1 MKWIVV
7 KVREFG
13 WSEEVET
20 IGRDVR
26 SPCKWYTDKEVGTH
40 VRLIKSVTD
49 ISFDGRDD
57 GEEMSLDADQGY
69 ALKYCTVEST

>member
-1 MKWIVV
+1 MIY
-7 KVREFG
+7 RQG
-13 WSEEVET
+13 S
-20 IGRDVR
+20 
-26 SPCKWYTDKEVGTH
+26 TH

-49 ISFDGRDD
+49 ISFDGRDG